1 MTKCKPY
8 QSTWR
13 LTATSPLLKT
23 GVYRYV
29 ESPDFEILLFAYSV
43 DGDPVQQ
50 IDLACGEKI
59 PPAILAAL
67 EDDKVTKWAF
77 NANFE
82 RICLSRFLGYPTG
95 DYLEPDSWKCSMVW
109 AAYMGLPLSLEGA
122 GAVLGLEKQKLA
134 EGKDLIKYFC
144 QPCAPTKSNGQAHPQ
159 PPKTRPG
166 QGWHLKNTTSAM
178 WRRRCLSRHGS

>member
-1 MTKCKPY
+1 M
-8 QSTWR
+8 
-13 LTATSPLLKT
+13 
-23 GVYRYV
+23 
-29 ESPDFEILLFAYSV
+29 
-43 DGDPVQQ
+43 
-50 IDLACGEKI
+50 
-59 PPAILAAL
+59 
-67 EDDKVTKWAF
+67 EDDKVIKWAF

-144 QPCAPTKSNGQAHPQ
+144 PALCANEVQRSAHPQ
-159 PPKTRPG
+159 SSKTRPG
-166 QGWHLKNTTSAM
+166 QMAGI
-178 WRRRCLSRHGS
+178 

>member
-1 MTKCKPY
+1 MQTLSIDLETY
-8 QSTWR
+8 SDQ
-13 LTATSPLLKT
+13 PLAKT

-43 DGDPVQQ
+43 DGGSVQQ

-67 EDDKVTKWAF
+67 EDDKVIKWAF

-95 DYLEPDSWKCSMVW
+95 DYLEPDSWRCSMVW

-122 GAVLGLEKQKLA
+122 GARSWA
-134 EGKDLIKYFC
+134 GKAKAGRRQRPHQIFL
-144 QPCAPTKSNGQAHPQ
+144 PALCANEVQRSAHPQ
-159 PPKTRPG
+159 SPQTRPG
-166 QGWHLKNTTSAM
+166 QMADI
-178 WRRRCLSRHGS
+178 